1 MRPSSPPCEVALSIA
16 MHETQWL
23 SNPINGFSMKY
34 RSYHESAS
42 VLQDMTYLVW
52 IVNQRV
58 SQYGDFIS

>member
-1 MRPSSPPCEVALSIA
+1 

-34 RSYHESAS
+34 RSYHKSAS

-52 IVNQRV
+52 IGNQRV